1 MIKNEELKKM
11 TQEQL
16 AVKAEELRRDLFQ
29 LRLRIAT
36 SPVKS
41 FSSDQKKMKRT
52 IARVL
57 THMNRN

>member
-16 AVKAEELRRDLFQ
+16 AIKAEELRRDLFQ